1 MQLSRPPG
9 LLAFS
14 LAFIPKN
21 NFLAVSFYL
30 AQCEPAWEGGKGS
43 DDRVFVSFMI
53 LRRVY
58 ARH

>member
-9 LLAFS
+9 LLTFS
-14 LAFIPKN
+14 PAFIPKN

>member
-9 LLAFS
+9 LLTFSPAFT
-14 LAFIPKN
+14 PKN

-30 AQCEPAWEGGKGS
+30 AQCEPAWEGEKGS
-43 DDRVFVSFMI
+43 DDRVFVSLMI